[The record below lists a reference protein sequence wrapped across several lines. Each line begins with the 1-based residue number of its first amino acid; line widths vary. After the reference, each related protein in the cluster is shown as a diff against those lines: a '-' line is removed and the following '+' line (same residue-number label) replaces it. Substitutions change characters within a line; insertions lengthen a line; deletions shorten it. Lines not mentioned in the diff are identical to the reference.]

1 LTISARYSQPRFKK
15 QEKDM
20 ANPRGPNYYNAS
32 YATTNETDLVTFQAT
47 NHYKAGLTALI
58 SSTAVGGTF
67 KLYYIDPQDNA
78 WLIDSVTVTAN
89 QLSVFAVDYVVPRGK
104 VTFTASAATS
114 SAVTCEVYGK

>member
-1 LTISARYSQPRFKK
+1 
-15 QEKDM
+15 M

-32 YATTNETDLVTFQAT
+32 YATTDETDLVTFQAT

-67 KLYYIDPQDNA
+67 KLYYIDPQDTA

-89 QLSVFAVDYVVPRGK
+89 QLSLFAVDYVVPRGK

-114 SAVTCEVYGK
+114 SVVTCEVYGK